1 MAKQNL
7 TTEQLA
13 EKCIRDIKK
22 MSSKEKKNVRKHLEK
37 AFLNKQTLD
46 REFHQKNIFIAPNG
60 VVKTLR
66 EMKQPVTR
74 DTYAEMAYWKTYR
87 SLTAEEKFEVREAV
101 YEANIQ

>member
-1 MAKQNL
+1 MSKSM

-13 EKCIRDIKK
+13 EKCIRDITK
-22 MSSKEKKNVRKHLEK
+22 MSPKKKAEVRKHLGK
-37 AFLNKQTLD
+37 AFLD

-74 DTYAEMAYWKTYR
+74 ETYAEMAYWKTYR
-87 SLTAEEKFEVREAV
+87 SLSVEEKEDVKQAV